1 MICRTKDHSDL
12 NFPDLYLSG
21 QVLYVCTTV
30 KYLGHFINNEMSD
43 DDDMYR
49 QRRKLYAQANI
60 LVRKFYMCSDEV
72 KINLF
77 RAYCTSL
84 YTAPLWFKFKKESL
98 CKLQVAYN
106 DCMRILLKKTRWC
119 SASDLFCKA
128 RVQSFPALMRNLM
141 YTFICRLDN
150 SRNTII
156 MLLTNPRLTEV
167 RYQSSMRKYWH
178 NCLF

>member
-1 MICRTKDHSDL
+1 MSTYCRAKNL
-12 NFPDLYLSG
+12 
-21 QVLYVCTTV
+21 
-30 KYLGHFINNEMSD
+30 INNLSKQLMI
-43 DDDMYR
+43 
-49 QRRKLYAQANI
+49 LYI
-60 LVRKFYMCSDEV
+60 PL
-72 KINLF
+72 
-77 RAYCTSL
+77 SL
-84 YTAPLWFKFKKESL
+84 YRLYIYIYIY

-106 DCMRILLKKTRWC
+106 DCMRILLKKPRWF

-141 YTFICRLDN
+141 YKFICRLDN

-178 NCLF
+178 NVFFKCVLLLFVLSVLANGP